1 MLSPRIPEPVEG
13 SSKYKQLQDASTA
26 LSKPENTKQAYTR
39 IAHAI
44 LGAKAIAGTGIQGAN
59 AFAQDP

>member
-1 MLSPRIPEPVEG
+1 MQATAGCFDKLSN
-13 SSKYKQLQDASTA
+13 
-26 LSKPENTKQAYTR
+26 PENTKHAYTR

-44 LGAKAIAGTGIQGAN
+44 LGAKAIAGTGIQGTN

>member
-1 MLSPRIPEPVEG
+1 MGRGIAKE
-13 SSKYKQLQDASTA
+13 LQDASTA

-44 LGAKAIAGTGIQGAN
+44 LGAKVIAGTGIQGAN